1 MSDNIGRKK
10 LILPPSDS
18 RGVKRISPSLPHQF
32 LWMKIYSTPTPME
45 GSET

>member
-1 MSDNIGRKK
+1 MNKK
-10 LILPPSDS
+10 VLILPPPPFFFNC
-18 RGVKRISPSLPHQF
+18 GLKRISPSPPHQF